1 MKLEQQLKKAVISY
15 IDQLRDDL
23 VSLDLEEGIS
33 NEEHQFLLLR
43 VDSISSK
50 LEQSLY
56 DKLADLIYTYRAL

>member
-1 MKLEQQLKKAVISY
+1 MTLEGQFKKAIISY
-15 IDQLRDDL
+15 LDHLRDDL
-23 VSLDLEEGIS
+23 ASLDVDEGIS